1 MKGQHSVQ
9 AVEFEGHVAEVV
21 VVDAAAAAEL
31 VPDFDTFVAFE
42 IAAQMFTS

>member
-1 MKGQHSVQ
+1 MKGQHYVQ
-9 AVEFEGHVAEVV
+9 AVELEGPVDVV
-21 VVDAAAAAEL
+21 VAAAAEL